1 MALTIK
7 LAKEVDGTSEV
18 TLRDI
23 ETGDYIRL
31 GPVMAPM
38 IDAEGR
44 RRDARRNQGP

>member
-7 LAKEVDGTSEV
+7 LAKEVDGNSEV

-31 GPVMAPM
+31 
-38 IDAEGR
+38 
-44 RRDARRNQGP
+44 

>member
-31 GPVMAPM
+31 
-38 IDAEGR
+38 
-44 RRDARRNQGP
+44 